1 MQSMKLL
8 WYHKNQPQ
16 MCMAELIADD
26 EPTTHELKIKASVAA
41 WEDVRPSFMHVV
53 N

>member
-1 MQSMKLL
+1 MQSMKLP

-16 MCMAELIADD
+16 MCMAEPIADD
-26 EPTTHELKIKASVAA
+26 EPTTHELERKAPVAA
-41 WEDVRPSFMHVV
+41 WEDIQPSFMHVV